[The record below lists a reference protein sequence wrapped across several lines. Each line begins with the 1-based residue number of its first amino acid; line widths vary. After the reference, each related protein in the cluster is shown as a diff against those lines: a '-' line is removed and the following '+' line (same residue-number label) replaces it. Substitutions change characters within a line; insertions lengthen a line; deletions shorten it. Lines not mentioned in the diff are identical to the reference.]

1 MSRILC
7 SLFIF
12 ISWLSAGQSP
22 TASFQAPLDI
32 PLVLSGT
39 FGELRSNHFHAGI
52 DIKTQGVQG
61 KLVRASESGYIS
73 RIKVSA
79 YGYGKAIY
87 VTHPNGYTT
96 VYAHLQ
102 RYNTEIQKYIESLQY
117 KNQSYEVEAFPKKS
131 DFPVKKGDVIAL
143 SGNSGGSGGPHLH
156 FEIRDTKTEK
166 PVNPLL
172 YNFLITDHKSPEF
185 FSLRVSPIGNK
196 SWVNTKNEP
205 SDFKVV
211 KQKNGDYSVSGKI
224 SAHGPIGFAA
234 GVIDRL
240 DGANNR
246 NGIYS
251 LTQVVDGDT
260 TYQFIAKTFS
270 FSESRFINAHMDYEL
285 KMCCN
290 RLTHRTYLLPGN
302 DLSLYRNLQSSGEV
316 YLMPSETKKVDLY
329 AADVSGN
336 TTKLSFSVYGDVP
349 GESPN
354 VTSGISVNYE
364 RNLNFS
370 VGNFSLFIPKH
381 SLYQSIFLPFSID
394 STNGYIGP
402 AYHIGKN
409 TIPSHKYFTVE
420 IPVPEN
426 TPSPEKLVMVSKSG
440 RNWVYEG
447 GQLENDKIF
456 AKSRTFGVFSL
467 AYDSVPPVI
476 LPRRFHNGSSFSRG
490 QRIQVIIK
498 DNLSGIKTYK
508 AQLNKEWILMEYE
521 YKSQSLTYTIPN
533 DIEPGNKTLV
543 VQVTDGHG
551 NENSLITQIHIK

>member
-7 SLFIF
+7 SVFIF
-12 ISWLSAGQSP
+12 LSFISAGQSP

-61 KLVRASESGYIS
+61 KLVRAAETGYVS

-102 RYNTEIQKYIESLQY
+102 RYNTEIQKYIESIQY
-117 KNQSYEVEAFPKKS
+117 KNQSYEVEVFPKKS
-131 DFPVKKGDVIAL
+131 DFQVTKGEVIAL

-156 FEIRDTKTEK
+156 FEIRNTKTEK

-172 YNFLITDHKSPEF
+172 YNFLIPDHLEPEF

-196 SWVNTKNEP
+196 SWVNRKNE
-205 SDFKVV
+205 SRDIKVRR
-211 KQKNGDYSVSGKI
+211 KKNGEYYISDKV
-224 SAHGPIGFAA
+224 SAHGPVGIAA

-260 TYQFIAKTFS
+260 TYQFLANTFS
-270 FSESRFINAHMDYEL
+270 FSESRYINAHMDFEL

-290 RLTHRTYLLPGN
+290 RMTHRTYLLPGN
-302 DLSLYRNLQSSGEV
+302 DLSMYRNLQSSGEV
-316 YLMPSETKKVDLY
+316 YLLPGESKKIELY
-329 AADVSGN
+329 ASDVAGN
-336 TTKLSFSVYGDVP
+336 TSKLSFTLYGDVP
-349 GESPN
+349 GEIPEF
-354 VTSGISVNYE
+354 TPGISINYKRE
-364 RNLNFS
+364 LHFKK
-370 VGNFSLFIPKH
+370 GDFSLQIPER
-381 SLYQSIFLPFSID
+381 SVYESMFLPFAID
-394 STNGYIGP
+394 STKGMVGP
-402 AYHIGKN
+402 AYSIGKN
-409 TIPSHKYFTVE
+409 TIPSHKYFTIK

-426 TPSPEKLVMVSKSG
+426 SISPEKLVMVSKSG

-447 GQLENDKIF
+447 GVLVDNKIV

-467 AYDSVPPVI
+467 AYDTVPPVI
-476 LPRRFHNGSSFSRG
+476 IPRRFHNGSTFNRG

-508 AQLNKEWILMEYE
+508 AQLNNEWILMEYE
-521 YKSQSLTYTIPN
+521 YKSQSLTYTIPSS
-533 DIEPGNKTLV
+533 IETGNKTLI
-543 VQVTDGHG
+543 VQVSDSHG